1 LPCIPKTITPKQI
14 SDPFFDFEEREINQE
29 SESVQNDFPILPGM
43 SLKEVQTAGSGDIMQ
58 EIM

>member
-1 LPCIPKTITPKQI
+1 MPYIPKTITPKQI
-14 SDPFFDFEEREINQE
+14 SELFFDFEEREINQE
-29 SESVQNDFPILPGM
+29 SESVQNDIPILPGI